1 MQFSLAHQLISFL
14 GALLI
19 LIAYIGHQLHKMNSR
34 GTMYNWLNAIGSA
47 ILGWMALH
55 PFQLGFV
62 VLEFVW
68 VAVSMYG
75 WYAGMQERKAAEI
88 AVETR
93 N

>member
-1 MQFSLAHQLISFL
+1 MQFSLAHQLVSFL

-19 LIAYIGHQLHKMNSR
+19 LIAYIGHQLHKMNPR
-34 GTMYNWLNAIGSA
+34 GTLYNWLNAGGSA
-47 ILGWMALH
+47 ILGWMALR

-62 VLEFVW
+62 ILEFVW
-68 VAVSMYG
+68 VAASMYG
-75 WYAGMQERKAAEI
+75 WYVGMQERRAAEL